1 MSSAT
6 FGTTH
11 KDKIMKQFLL
21 NEVALRYDSKLQR
34 HAKAQLLG
42 YSLRDVD
49 ERDVVQD
56 AIEIFLQQD
65 ATRYNNVVHAVKSLY
80 QIVKYQCKPYIKRRH
95 FNGEVA
101 DATIEDVANNDA
113 LQLQV
118 IKDVALRCSIKEQ
131 FALERKL
138 MGDKLNSTQRT
149 QYASAK
155 KKIASYLETPQI
167 HCIKSD
173 AWEQLKWAR

>member
-1 MSSAT
+1 
-6 FGTTH
+6 
-11 KDKIMKQFLL
+11 MKQFLL

-34 HAKAQLLG
+34 HAKVQLLR
-42 YSLRDVD
+42 YSLTDVD

-56 AIEIFLQQD
+56 AMTIFLQQD

-101 DATIEDVANNDA
+101 DATVIDVTNNDA

-131 FALERKL
+131 FALDRKL
-138 MGDKLNSTQRT
+138 KGDKLNPTQRV
-149 QYASAK
+149 QYRNAK
-155 KKIASYLETPQI
+155 LKIAKYLDNPQI
-167 HCIKSD
+167 HCVKSD